1 MRSFEVVV
9 IGPGLE
15 MGVALRRIGPVFGVG
30 PFSEGGLD
38 EAFCFAVGLW
48 RVGFGAVVAD
58 REFTTGMSEQVGA
71 VAAAVVG
78 EQSAHREAVAGEE
91 LARVSECRSA

>member
-1 MRSFEVVV
+1 MRSLVVVV